1 MDPQKMSPEHKFVA
15 KSNSQRGEEAVH
27 LSSSDQREPY
37 IPLPQLK
44 PKEVGGPRKGFT
56 PLVASIALAILL
68 GAGMLSY
75 HYDPALFTSHVQK
88 TSDVSL
94 TLTPGDLDKGAT
106 IQAVTALKNGL
117 NLPLVASLP
126 DLYKTQILN
135 GKRLFYHIPLVSKQ
149 GDQLRQGDRIRV
161 AFNGYFYGDYDL
173 AQVPSTLTLPLKL
186 GDTVTIT
193 CLSVSEGKQM
203 LSFRMNTMLNP
214 IVTNLLKPGDQEV
227 WRCQL
232 LSQGLPHT
240 QM

>member
-1 MDPQKMSPEHKFVA
+1 MEPQRIPPERKFAA
-15 KSNSQRGEEAVH
+15 KSNPQRGEESLH
-27 LSSSDQREPY
+27 LSTPNQREAY

-44 PKEVGGPRKGFT
+44 PKEISKPRKGFM
-56 PLVASIALAILL
+56 PLVASITLAILL
-68 GAGMLSY
+68 GAGILCY
-75 HYDPALFTSHVQK
+75 HFDPAMFASHVQK
-88 TSDVSL
+88 STDVSL
-94 TLTPGDLDKGAT
+94 TITSGDLDKEAT

-117 NLPLVASLP
+117 NIPLVASLP

-135 GKRLFYHIPLVSKQ
+135 GERLFYNIPLVSKQ

-161 AFNGYFYGDYDL
+161 SFNGHFYGDYDL

-214 IVTNLLKPGDQEV
+214 VVTDTLKPGDQEV
-227 WRCQL
+227 WSVQRV
-232 LSQGLPHT
+232 SR
-240 QM
+240 